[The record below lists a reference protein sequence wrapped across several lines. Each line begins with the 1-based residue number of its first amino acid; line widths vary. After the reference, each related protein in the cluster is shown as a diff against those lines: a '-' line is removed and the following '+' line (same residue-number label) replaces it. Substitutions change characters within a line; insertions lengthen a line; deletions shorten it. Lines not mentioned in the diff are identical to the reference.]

1 MRTASNRASF
11 LFGIILFISTFSGAI
26 LAANKPEFLL
36 SRFPDLT
43 PIMYSL
49 FDVAAYLSY
58 FVGIILGILS
68 DLKKERKSF
77 IVMGAAGSVLGLYL
91 LIIVQNYLVLL
102 LIRFIEGIFSI
113 MIWQSLMVLN
123 LDYSDETN
131 RGKNMGIMGISLG
144 SAMAFGTM
152 SGGFIA
158 LNGINAPYY
167 VAMMLRGLVCIV
179 SLWKVKNPQ
188 QISTRPSLKE
198 SILLLKTQPRLIVPG
213 IFNLVDRLHMGFIVL
228 IIPLFIVE
236 VFGMNTGF
244 RGMMLGILNIPALL
258 MMYPVGKKSDADW
271 GRFRPLIIGSLGY
284 GISLSL
290 TGILGQISIGVFI
303 GLLLFQGLFSGFT
316 TAPASALVGDLIDE
330 KHNGMGIA
338 LFNFLGNIGIVLG
351 PIIGGI
357 IVEFFGF
364 AWAFIVAGLIELI
377 SLSINVILA
386 KSMKFISL

>member
-1 MRTASNRASF
+1 MRSASNRASF
-11 LFGIILFISTFSGAI
+11 LFSFILFISTFSGAI

-49 FDVAAYLSY
+49 FDVSAYLSY

-68 DLKKERKSF
+68 DLKKERKLF
-77 IVMGAAGSVLGLYL
+77 IVMGASGSVVGLYL
-91 LIIVQNYLVLL
+91 LTFVQNYSLLL

-131 RGKNMGIMGISLG
+131 RGKNMGILGISLG
-144 SAMAFGTM
+144 SAMAFGSM
-152 SGGFIA
+152 AGGFIA
-158 LNGINAPYY
+158 FNGINMPYY
-167 VAMMLRGLVCIV
+167 VAMILRGLVCII

-188 QISTRPSLKE
+188 QISNRPSLKE

-236 VFGMNTGF
+236 VFGMDTGF

-258 MMYPVGKKSDADW
+258 MMYPVGKKSDAGW

-290 TGILGQISIGVFI
+290 TGILGQLSIGVFI
-303 GLLLFQGLFSGFT
+303 GLLLFQGMFSGFT
-316 TAPASALVGDLIDE
+316 TAPASALVGDLVEE
-330 KHNGMGIA
+330 KNNGMGIA

-386 KSMKFISL
+386 KLMKFISL